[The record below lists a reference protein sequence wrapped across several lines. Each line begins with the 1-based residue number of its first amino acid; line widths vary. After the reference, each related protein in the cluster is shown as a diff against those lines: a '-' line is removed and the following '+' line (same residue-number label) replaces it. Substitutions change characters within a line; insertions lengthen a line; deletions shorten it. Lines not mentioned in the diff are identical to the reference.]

1 MFATKIPVSSLRPV
15 TKRFYAAAATT
26 GVNFFLILTN

>member
-15 TKRFYAAAATT
+15 TKRFYAAAAT
-26 GVNFFLILTN
+26 GVNFFLIWTN